1 MVIAFLVGLVLG
13 AGGGGYA
20 AYRYYANIVADLNAG
35 VAAYKRAL
43 TTAQQTAAAVKTDVE
58 KAL

>member
-1 MVIAFLVGLVLG
+1 MVAFLVGLGIGLV
-13 AGGGGYA
+13 GGGAVVYL
-20 AYRYYANIVADLNAG
+20 YYAKIVADLNAG

-43 TTAQQTAAAVKTDVE
+43 TTAQQTAAAVKVDVE